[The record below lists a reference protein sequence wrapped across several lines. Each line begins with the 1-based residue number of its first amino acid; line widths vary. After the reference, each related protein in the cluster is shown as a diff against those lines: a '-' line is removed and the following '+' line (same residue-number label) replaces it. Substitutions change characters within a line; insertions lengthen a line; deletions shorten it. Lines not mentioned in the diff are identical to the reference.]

1 MESVRPD
8 TLSSPAGQLG
18 RRRIKQSKQ
27 TNKEMVPSRASIP
40 ERFPTDFCSSGTCPK
55 INQYIS
61 FAYDPDIFQTALSV
75 LGLRVS
81 ELLRP
86 FKGGVLVSYSLLA
99 LQDISLTGS

>member
-99 LQDISLTGS
+99 LQDVSLTGS